1 MLSTNAPKMLIAAA
15 FGAAIAWI
23 AADRLTDRSGERMAA
38 LESGQQAILKE
49 LQGLKAQP
57 VRPAAPANLQP
68 PALPSQ
74 PLAIA
79 GSASLG
85 RDNAPLTLIEFS
97 DFQCPFCL
105 RHVRQTFD
113 KIRADYIDT
122 GKVRY
127 VFRQFPI
134 QSLHAQAWD
143 GARAAECALRQG
155 KFWEMH
161 ERLFANPK
169 QMGPADL
176 EGHARANGLQL
187 ATFKQCMSDPAVT
200 AKITQDLDEG
210 ARAGVSGTP
219 MFFVGTVENGK
230 VKVLRRLNGAV
241 AYSAFQQTFD
251 SLLQSPPAASP

>member
-1 MLSTNAPKMLIAAA
+1 MLSINAPKMLIAAA
-15 FGAAIAWI
+15 LGAALAWI
-23 AADRLTDRSGERMAA
+23 AADRLSDRRDHRMAA
-38 LESGQQAILKE
+38 LEEGQQAILKE
-49 LQGLKAQP
+49 LQGLKTQP
-57 VRPAAPANLQP
+57 VRPAAPANVAP
-68 PALPSQ
+68 PALPSD

-79 GSASLG
+79 GAASLG
-85 RDNAPLTLIEFS
+85 RSDAPLTLIEFS

-113 KIRADYIDT
+113 KIRSEYVDT

-143 GARAAECALRQG
+143 GARAAECAGQQG

-161 ERLFANPK
+161 SRLFANPK

-176 EGHARANGLQL
+176 EGHARDVGLQQ
-187 ATFKQCMSDPAVT
+187 AAFKQCMSDAAVT
-200 AKITQDLDEG
+200 AKITKDLDEG

-219 MFFVGTVENGK
+219 MFFVGTIENGK

-241 AYSAFQQTFD
+241 PYSAFQQTFD
-251 SLLQSPPAASP
+251 SLLQSPPTGS